1 MSWTAFIDGG
11 SRGNPGPAAAGV
23 RILDPSGKVAFEG
36 GFFLGKATNNHAEYR
51 GLLAALDLLERAGAE
66 EAAIVSDSELLVRQ
80 INGQY
85 KVKSPELRPLFEDAL
100 KRLRKLDGWQVRHVL
115 RNENTHA
122 DRMANKAMDAR
133 GDVVALD
140 RLNLMERE
148 DGSPAEPA
156 PPSSRGATGPQAT
169 FQTLERPA
177 PAAGSIELRV
187 IRGPSAGACPAGMRK
202 EQSFLFGA
210 TVPAGVCVN
219 ACASAI
225 EAVRGMIEVG
235 ADAAAAPLT
244 ISCDHPGCQAV
255 FEVRVWRR

>member
-1 MSWTAFIDGG
+1 MGWTAFIDGG

-51 GLLAALDLLERAGAE
+51 GLLAALDLLDRANAG
-66 EAAIVSDSELLVRQ
+66 EASIVSDSELLVRQ

-85 KVKSPELRPLFEDAL
+85 KVKSPELRPLYEQAL
-100 KRLRKLDGWQVRHVL
+100 KQLRKLDGWLVRHVL
-115 RNENTHA
+115 RHENTDA

-133 GDVVALD
+133 GDVVAID
-140 RLNLMERE
+140 RLNLMQRD
-148 DGSPAEPA
+148 DGSPAESA
-156 PPSSRGATGPQAT
+156 PPLSQGATGRQAT
-169 FQTLERPA
+169 FETLEKPA

-187 IRGPSAGACPAGMRK
+187 IRGPAAGGCPAGMRK

-235 ADAAAAPLT
+235 GDAGTAALT
-244 ISCDHPGCQAV
+244 VSCDHPGCQAV